1 MTMQIE
7 QLAGAVAV
15 VPQQERPVEIR
26 INDLQKTYKTERS
39 TVHALS
45 DINLEIRKQEFVSL
59 IGRSGCGKTTLL
71 RIMAG
76 LVPPTAGLVEIG
88 GRELWHN
95 EKVDSTVI
103 KRLGVVFQDSNLF
116 PWYNIEDNIAL
127 PLKLRGVKKAARRAR
142 ARELAELVGLEDFL
156 TNYPRELS
164 GGMRQRAAIAR
175 ALSDNPELLL
185 MDEPFGALD
194 ALTREKMNMEIQ
206 HIALATKA
214 TVVFVTHDIEE
225 AVSLGDR
232 VVHLTPRPGRIKDIV
247 DVPLSRPRAAEVHTA
262 KEFSSVAAQLRTS
275 LNQEDD
281 NES

>member
-1 MTMQIE
+1 MQIE
-7 QLAGAVAV
+7 QTATALTVAS
-15 VPQQERPVEIR
+15 QQEHPVEIR
-26 INDLQKTYKTERS
+26 ISGLQKTYKTERS

-45 DINLEIRKQEFVSL
+45 DINLEIRKKEFVSL

-76 LVPPTAGLVEIG
+76 LVPPTAGIVEIG

-95 EKVDSTVI
+95 ENVDPSVI

-127 PLKLRGVKKAARRAR
+127 PLKLRGVKKNVRRAR
-142 ARELAELVGLEDFL
+142 TRELAELVGLENFL
-156 TNYPRELS
+156 SNYPRELS

-194 ALTREKMNMEIQ
+194 ALTREKMNIELQ
-206 HIALATKA
+206 RIAIATKA

-232 VVHLTPRPGRIKDIV
+232 VVHLTPRPGCIKEVV
-247 DVPLSRPRAAEVHTA
+247 DVPLTRPRTAEVHTT
-262 KEFSSVAAQLRTS
+262 KDFNSVVAHLRTS
-275 LNQEDD
+275 LNHEDD

>member
-1 MTMQIE
+1 MQIE
-7 QLAGAVAV
+7 QAVTALTV
-15 VPQQERPVEIR
+15 ASQQEHPVEIR
-26 INDLQKTYKTERS
+26 ISGLQKTYRTERS

-45 DINLEIRKQEFVSL
+45 DINLEIRKKEFVSL

-76 LVPPTAGLVEIG
+76 LVPPTSGIVEIG

-95 EKVDSTVI
+95 EKVDPSVI

-127 PLKLRGVKKAARRAR
+127 PLKLRGVKKNVRRAR
-142 ARELAELVGLEDFL
+142 TRELAELVGLENFL
-156 TNYPRELS
+156 SNYPRELS

-194 ALTREKMNMEIQ
+194 ALTREKMNMELQ
-206 HIALATKA
+206 RIAIATKA

-232 VVHLTPRPGRIKDIV
+232 VVHLTPRPGCIKEVV
-247 DVPLSRPRAAEVHTA
+247 DVPLTRPRTAEVHTA
-262 KEFSSVAAQLRTS
+262 KDFNSVVAHLRTS
-275 LNQEDD
+275 LNHEDD